1 LELYF
6 CYIFLQLKIRFLS
19 LLIQHLIQPVQH
31 AGPGVEIENWGIC
44 LIEIDTHSIQDMEG
58 HD

>member
-6 CYIFLQLKIRFLS
+6 CYIFLQLKIRLFS
-19 LLIQHLIQPVQH
+19 LLIHHLIQPVPH

-44 LIEIDTHSIQDMEG
+44 LIEIVTHSIQDMEG